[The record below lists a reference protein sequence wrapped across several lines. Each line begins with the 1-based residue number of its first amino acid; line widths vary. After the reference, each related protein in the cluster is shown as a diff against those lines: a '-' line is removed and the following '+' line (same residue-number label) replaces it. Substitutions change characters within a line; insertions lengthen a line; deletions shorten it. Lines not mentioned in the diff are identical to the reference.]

1 LSLDIEVKSVI
12 TSQKIKTHRTA
23 DKYFVE
29 LNRQFMTKEITI
41 DQYNQLKTAHD
52 INMGYL

>member
-1 LSLDIEVKSVI
+1 VI